1 MGKWFHRASEIEN
14 LRAEL
19 KRQAYLI
26 DKLRGQL
33 RSAGLIEESSTS
45 ADAVEESLARTGQTI
60 EAVKP
65 LFGQSSHPSVQDL
78 HMPISFQLLKIHI
91 PQ

>member
-1 MGKWFHRASEIEN
+1 MGKWLHRASEIEN
-14 LRAEL
+14 LRAEF

-45 ADAVEESLARTGQTI
+45 ADTVEESLARTCQTI
-60 EAVKP
+60 EAVKRYRERTGAT
-65 LFGQSSHPSVQDL
+65 LEESKKVIDS
-78 HMPISFQLLKIHI
+78 IR
-91 PQ
+91 

>member
-33 RSAGLIEESSTS
+33 RSAGLIDESSTS

-60 EAVKP
+60 EAVKRYRERTGAT
-65 LFGQSSHPSVQDL
+65 LEESKKVIDS
-78 HMPISFQLLKIHI
+78 IR
-91 PQ
+91 